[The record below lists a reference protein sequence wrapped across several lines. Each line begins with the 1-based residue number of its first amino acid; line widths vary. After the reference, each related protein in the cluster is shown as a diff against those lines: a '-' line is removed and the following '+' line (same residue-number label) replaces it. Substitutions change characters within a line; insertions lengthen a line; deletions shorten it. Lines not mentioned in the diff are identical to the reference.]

1 MAGGENSGGLD
12 AKLHLAARVT
22 GDSRDATRSLVCRV
36 VKLRRKR
43 WERTQFC
50 AQGHSKIGV
59 VHTGDSWI
67 KRS

>member
-1 MAGGENSGGLD
+1 MAGGGNSGGLD

-36 VKLRRKR
+36 VKLRKR
-43 WERTQFC
+43 EKTQFC
-50 AQGHSKIGV
+50 AQGHRKIGT
-59 VHTGDSWI
+59 VHTGDSWR